1 MLISFFSDSTAREGE
16 KIKLAASITRSGSK
30 QTYYTL
36 RFLADSDRLQD
47 ALRGYAYFRWVDDQ
61 LDTSAGTQ
69 QEKLAFLHR
78 QCALLDACY
87 LGETPEISAA
97 EEQMLVDLVREN
109 PDKESGLGVYL
120 YNMMGVMSFDVER
133 YGRGIT
139 QAQLAH
145 YSLMLSKAVTEYM
158 FYFIGHDDPP
168 PQGAARYQAV
178 IGAHVVHM
186 LRDLL
191 CDIDLGYYNFPVE
204 VHPGE
209 QISIDDIHSQVF
221 RQWVYERVQQAHESF
236 IAGRE
241 YISRVKNLRCRLAGF
256 TYLARFEWMLRAIE
270 RDQYCLRAS
279 YPERKKFR
287 VILWMA
293 RYVIV
298 SLMRLPRK
306 NLQPVELEII
316 PEHCEER

>member
-1 MLISFFSDSTAREGE
+1 MLISFSFNSTARGG
-16 KIKLAASITRSGSK
+16 KKLKLAASITRSGSK

-61 LDTSAGTQ
+61 LDVDTGTQ
-69 QEKLAFLHR
+69 QEKLAFLDR
-78 QCALLDACY
+78 QCSLLDACY
-87 LGETPEISAA
+87 RRESPVTSAD
-97 EEQMLVDLVREN
+97 EEQMLVDLVRGN

-133 YGRGIT
+133 CGRGIT

-168 PQGAARYQAV
+168 PQGVARYQAV
-178 IGAHVVHM
+178 IGAHIVHM

-191 CDIDLGYYNFPVE
+191 CDIDVGYYNFP
-204 VHPGE
+204 GE
-209 QISIDDIHSQVF
+209 LSHREHISIGDIHSQVF
-221 RQWVYERVQQAHESF
+221 RQWVFERVQLAHECF
-236 IAGRE
+236 MAGRE

-270 RDQYCLRAS
+270 RDQYCLRAA
-279 YPERKKFR
+279 YPERKKVG

-293 RYVIV
+293 WYVIV

-306 NLQPVELEII
+306 NFKPVELEII
-316 PEHCEER
+316 PEQCEER